1 MDEDYYKSAC
11 MENSSLVKEKTHFS
25 IMLKNLWVMDNDN
38 STMSFLKWHP
48 FRQKVWDIN
57 SSCHIASIFQ
67 RSENEIS
74 VIQRQKNSLD
84 KKYNFKGTLEVIIRD
99 ACIYAKE
106 DLRACLV
113 STKKNEDP
121 DKSDIKRN
129 IFHGLIGRN
138 EDATM
143 VFEFLIGRAMH
154 TLKDNACQ
162 VIKLDCGG
170 NPAKLNLLKY
180 NTGVE

>member
-1 MDEDYYKSAC
+1 MDEVYYKSAC
-11 MENSSLVKEKTHFS
+11 MDNSSLETEKNHFS
-25 IMLKNLWVMDNDN
+25 NTLKNLWLMDSDS

-57 SSCHIASIFQ
+57 ASCHIASIYQ

-99 ACIYAKE
+99 ACIYSKE

-113 STKKNEDP
+113 STKKNVDP
-121 DKSDIKRN
+121 DKSDMKKN

-138 EDATM
+138 EDATL
-143 VFEFLIGRAMH
+143 VFKFLIGRVMH
-154 TLKDNACQ
+154 TLKANTRQ
-162 VIKLDCGG
+162 VTEGDCGG
-170 NPAKLNLLKY
+170 KLHLEKY
-180 NTGVE
+180 KNGDE